1 MAKSDYL
8 PRSDGELLL
17 WHDRFKDNLIALKEK
32 LGLSDDDIAVIVNDN
47 EALHSKIAASNISAA
62 AAQHAN
68 AEKTA
73 ACIQSGGHTRI
84 LARRIKT
91 LSNYTQAIGNLLG
104 IIGSESSQD
113 LSEAKPVLKAIDQ
126 TGGVVEFSFLK
137 GGSDGINLYCQRDN
151 DAEFMFLARE
161 TQTHFIDN
169 RPLLVPG
176 KPELRRYTAV
186 YVQKDHEVGQFS
198 DELVVNC
205 AP

>member
-17 WHDRFKDNLIALKEK
+17 WHDRFKDNLIALKDK
-32 LGLSDDDIAVIVNDN
+32 LGLSDDDIAVVVSDN
-47 EALHSKIAASNISAA
+47 EALHTKISASNTAAA

-68 AEKTA
+68 AEKA
-73 ACIQSGGHTRI
+73 ATCLQSGGHTRI

-91 LSNYTQAIGNLLG
+91 LGNYTEAIGNLLG
-104 IIGSESSQD
+104 IIGSDSTPD
-113 LSEAKPVLKAIDQ
+113 FSEAKPVLRAVDQ
-126 TGGVVEFSFLK
+126 TGGIVEFSFLK

-151 DAEFMFLARE
+151 DAELVFLARE
-161 TQTHFIDN
+161 TQTHFTDN

-186 YVQKDHEVGQFS
+186 YVQKDREVGQFS